1 MTEKT
6 SQNKG
11 KGKSLKYRE
20 IYESLASRLQA
31 GEWLPGDRLPTEE
44 GIAEVEG
51 VSLGTV
57 QRALRMLE
65 EDNLVVRRHGSGTYA
80 ASFSPEPN
88 EIVNFFF
95 LEDEESPLPL
105 YTKVIDLSL
114 TSKSGPWKNFLEHD
128 GKFVKVRRITS
139 VNFEFLTYAEL
150 YARDSDFSAL
160 LDIPT
165 RRLEGPELYRTMF
178 TTLHLPPTRFT
189 YRVWTADTPKQICSL
204 IEIPP
209 ESLSLHWEILAYSH
223 RDVPLFYQKVYI
235 PPSKRKLKFEV
246 AVRSPKTR
254 GS

>member
-1 MTEKT
+1 MTT
-6 SQNKG
+6 NLLTNRNKD
-11 KGKSLKYRE
+11 KALKYRI
-20 IYESLASRLQA
+20 IYEKLASRLQA

-44 GIAEVEG
+44 DIAEAEG

-65 EDNLVVRRHGSGTYA
+65 QDNLVVRRHGSGTYA

-105 YTKVIDLSL
+105 YTKVIDLTL
-114 TSKSGPWKNFLEHD
+114 TSKNGPWKKFLDHD
-128 GKFVKVRRITS
+128 GKFVRVRRITS
-139 VNFEFLTYAEL
+139 VNFEFVTYAEL
-150 YARDSDFSAL
+150 YARDSDFYGL
-160 LDIPT
+160 LDIPI
-165 RRLEGPELYRTMF
+165 RQLEGPELYRTMF

-189 YRVWTADTPKQICSL
+189 YRVWTASTPKQISSL
-204 IEIPP
+204 IEIAP
-209 ESLSLHWEILAYSH
+209 EGLSLHWEILAYSH
-223 RDVPLFYQKVYI
+223 RDKPLFYQKVYI

-246 AVRSPKTR
+246 SVRSVKTR

>member
-1 MTEKT
+1 MRRQSVVTNVSK
-6 SQNKG
+6 NKSS
-11 KGKSLKYRE
+11 KALKYRA
-20 IYESLASRLQA
+20 IYEQLASRLQA

-44 GIAEVEG
+44 ALAEAEG

-65 EDNLVVRRHGSGTYA
+65 GDNLVVRRHGSGTYA

-105 YTKVIDLSL
+105 YTKVIDLTL
-114 TSKSGPWKNFLEHD
+114 TSKVGPWKKFLGHD
-128 GKFVKVRRITS
+128 GKFIRVRRITS
-139 VNFEFLTYAEL
+139 VNFEFATYAEL

-160 LDIPT
+160 LNIPI
-165 RRLEGPELYRTMF
+165 RKLEGPELYRTMF
-178 TTLHLPPTRFT
+178 TTLHLPPTRFA

-204 IEIPP
+204 IDIPP
-209 ESLSLHWEILAYSH
+209 DSLSLHWEILAYSH
-223 RDVPLFYQKVYI
+223 RDKPLFYQKVNI

-246 AVRSPKTR
+246 AVRSAK
-254 GS
+254 